1 MGLHAIKYLSILNA
15 CLFLEHFCNI
25 RNLLDLAA
33 VHMSYY
39 CCLDTCNMQ
48 QEIFFVVELLCMFTA
63 YISGCF
69 VALFVPLYPTCS
81 KPTPHPAR
89 ASSLQQSRP
98 RHYNFHRDLW
108 LPDKTRSNTTQQHS
122 HNNALND
129 SLKQA
134 TNGLICWR
142 ITLAQHPIA
151 VGLDKGFSC
160 KQRNPTIWWL
170 YPRSYDGADDGADK
184 NNNLDGVEAEN
195 NDYSNV
201 LRPHKLWAL
210 ITIVFK

>member
-1 MGLHAIKYLSILNA
+1 MPDGWIDRWMYYEVKSQEYCAHIRFIEIYPNVKNVIKFCTGNLGLHAIKYLSILNA

-63 YISGCF
+63 YILWVFCCP
-69 VALFVPLYPTCS
+69 VCS
-81 KPTPHPAR
+81 TIPHPAR

-108 LPDKTRSNTTQQHS
+108 LPDKTRIQQNS
-122 HNNALND
+122 SIPDLTRNA
-129 SLKQA
+129 QE
-134 TNGLICWR
+134 R
-142 ITLAQHPIA
+142 AQ
-151 VGLDKGFSC
+151 S
-160 KQRNPTIWWL
+160 
-170 YPRSYDGADDGADK
+170 
-184 NNNLDGVEAEN
+184 
-195 NDYSNV
+195 
-201 LRPHKLWAL
+201 
-210 ITIVFK
+210 